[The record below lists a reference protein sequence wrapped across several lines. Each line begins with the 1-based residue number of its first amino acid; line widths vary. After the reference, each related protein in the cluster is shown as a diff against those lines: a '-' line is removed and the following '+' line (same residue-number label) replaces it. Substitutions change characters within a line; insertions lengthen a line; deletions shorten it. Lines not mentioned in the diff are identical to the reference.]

1 MRAPFIGRAMASL
14 ILALAMMVTVTS
26 PVGAKAP
33 APEEFVVS
41 LYHKFA
47 FREPTTT
54 ELSYWSEKIMT
65 STPEAAEKR
74 LRNWFFVHSCYK
86 TSLDRTVT
94 ITEVSHLVDLLDDGK
109 LTFQALQWSI
119 FSSDEYKAA
128 KAAGKAGK
136 MMIDHEAL
144 QKPL

>member
-1 MRAPFIGRAMASL
+1 MRALSSL
-14 ILALAMMVTVTS
+14 ILALTLVVLSTA

-33 APEEFVVS
+33 APDEFVVS

-47 FREPTTT
+47 FREPTND
-54 ELSYWSEKIMT
+54 EVSYWSEKIMT
-65 STPEAAEKR
+65 SSPEAAEKR
-74 LRNWFFVHSCYK
+74 LRNWFFVHSAYK

-94 ITEVSHLVDLLDDGK
+94 IQEVAHLVDLLDEGK
-109 LTFQALQWSI
+109 LTFQAVQWSI

-136 MMIDHEAL
+136 LMIKMDDL
-144 QKPL
+144 NKPL

>member
-1 MRAPFIGRAMASL
+1 MRALTSF
-14 ILALAMMVTVTS
+14 ILALAMMATTVAS

-33 APEEFVVS
+33 APEEFVVN

-47 FREPTTT
+47 FREPTTA
-54 ELSYWSEKIMT
+54 EVAYWSEKIMT

-74 LRNWFFVHSCYK
+74 LRNWFFVHSAYK

-94 ITEVSHLVDLLDDGK
+94 IADVSHLVDLLDDGK
-109 LTFQALQWSI
+109 LTYQALQWSI

-128 KAAGKAGK
+128 KAQGKAGK
-136 MMIDHEAL
+136 LMINYDAM

>member
-1 MRAPFIGRAMASL
+1 MRAPKMRLLASL
-14 ILALAMMVTVTS
+14 LVALAIVASSVS

-33 APEEFVVS
+33 APDEFVVS

-47 FREPTTT
+47 FREPTPA
-54 ELSYWSEKIMT
+54 EVSYWAERIMT

-74 LRNWFFVHSCYK
+74 LRNWFFVHSAYK

-94 ITEVSHLVDLLDDGK
+94 ISEVSHLVDLLDDGK
-109 LTFQALQWSI
+109 LTYQAIQWSI

-128 KAAGKAGK
+128 KASGKAGK
-136 MMIDHEAL
+136 LMIKFDAMA
-144 QKPL
+144 KPL

>member
-1 MRAPFIGRAMASL
+1 MRALTSL
-14 ILALAMMVTVTS
+14 LLALAMMISVTS

-47 FREPTTT
+47 FREPTTA
-54 ELSYWSEKIMT
+54 EVSYWSEKIMT

-74 LRNWFFVHSCYK
+74 LRNWFFVHSAYK

-94 ITEVSHLVDLLDDGK
+94 ISEVSHLVDLLDEGK
-109 LTFQALQWSI
+109 LTYQSLQWSI

-136 MMIDHEAL
+136 LMINFDAM

>member
-1 MRAPFIGRAMASL
+1 MRALTSL
-14 ILALAMMVTVTS
+14 MLALAMMATVVS

-47 FREPTTT
+47 FREPTTAEVT
-54 ELSYWSEKIMT
+54 YWSEKIMT

-74 LRNWFFVHSCYK
+74 LRNWFFVHSAYK

-94 ITEVSHLVDLLDDGK
+94 ISEVSHLVDLLDEGK
-109 LTFQALQWSI
+109 LTFQSLQWSI

-136 MMIDHEAL
+136 LMINYDAM